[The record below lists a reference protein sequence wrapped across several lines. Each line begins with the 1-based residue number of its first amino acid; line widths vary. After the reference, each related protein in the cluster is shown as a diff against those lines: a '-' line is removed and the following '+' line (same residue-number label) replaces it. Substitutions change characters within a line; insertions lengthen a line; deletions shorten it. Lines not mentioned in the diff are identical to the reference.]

1 MIWVL
6 QDNLLISMGSSCLL
20 MIWYAHRFPQVMNRI
35 QRISWL
41 SLLISQGAP
50 GTLIGVVMELPSR
63 VWSTETLEIGL
74 QMVENGAGLPDSMS
88 SRSDYDI
95 QQEIDAL
102 KDWLCLFFGHSIS
115 LVATWYVLITY
126 IRWSKSNSYTSGRR
140 CNWLEPEFRWQH
152 QLEHPPVLLK
162 FMVVAVALKMKPFL
176 LTWVS
181 RPSKTPVEVLNSVHL
196 VSSMNCLNHGVDGT
210 SSSVF
215 ATIPLP
221 APRNQRWILL
231 MLPRNESWWRLL
243 MLLIHSH
250 LQSLGCW
257 SAWCWRY
264 VYRSKQCQKKGVML
278 PHAVIC

>member
-1 MIWVL
+1 
-6 QDNLLISMGSSCLL
+6 

-126 IRWSKSNSYTSGRR
+126 IR
-140 CNWLEPEFRWQH
+140 
-152 QLEHPPVLLK
+152 
-162 FMVVAVALKMKPFL
+162 
-176 LTWVS
+176 
-181 RPSKTPVEVLNSVHL
+181 
-196 VSSMNCLNHGVDGT
+196 
-210 SSSVF
+210 
-215 ATIPLP
+215 
-221 APRNQRWILL
+221 
-231 MLPRNESWWRLL
+231 
-243 MLLIHSH
+243 
-250 LQSLGCW
+250 
-257 SAWCWRY
+257 
-264 VYRSKQCQKKGVML
+264 
-278 PHAVIC
+278 